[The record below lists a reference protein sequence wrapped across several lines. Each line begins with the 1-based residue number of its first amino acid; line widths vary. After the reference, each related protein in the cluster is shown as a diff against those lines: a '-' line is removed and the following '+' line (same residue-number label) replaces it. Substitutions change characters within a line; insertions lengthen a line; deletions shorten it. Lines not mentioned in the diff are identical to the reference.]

1 VTKNQK
7 WDEQNISKYQKQFYE
22 KKSTVQIKYIPRR
35 ETRSSKIMRN
45 KGMKALAT
53 TVPRISMETICLAQR
68 AQVFKPITC

>member
-1 VTKNQK
+1 MK
-7 WDEQNISKYQKQFYE
+7 